1 MNEYSPLSISAV
13 WLFHQLPLMGF
24 GPFERVGVCNGGCN
38 QCTNILSTGDES
50 RSKHHCLLERSLSI
64 NLFVYCLF
72 SCCVPPLSTD
82 IESCGSRKKKKQHTR
97 LHFNRGTSS
106 SFLDLKQ
113 PTVRSR
119 KDCKVCVQAKKEN
132 TVLRYSI
139 GLASIFSNRLTKEI
153 YFTQFL
159 LLWLLVV

>member
-1 MNEYSPLSISAV
+1 MPRSQSGGWIIARIYNIYKPLHNKCLHQCKSWICNIQVGHLGCKTEVCILMNEYSPLSISAV

-106 SFLDLKQ
+106 SFLDLK
-113 PTVRSR
+113 
-119 KDCKVCVQAKKEN
+119 
-132 TVLRYSI
+132 
-139 GLASIFSNRLTKEI
+139 
-153 YFTQFL
+153 
-159 LLWLLVV
+159 